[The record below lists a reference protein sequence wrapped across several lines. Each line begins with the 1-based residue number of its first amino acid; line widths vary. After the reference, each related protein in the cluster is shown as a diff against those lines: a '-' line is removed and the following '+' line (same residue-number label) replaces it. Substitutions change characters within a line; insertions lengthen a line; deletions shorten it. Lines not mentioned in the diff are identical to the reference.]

1 MTAAEVRT
9 TANGIDAAKAED
21 FQTEAAKRRG
31 RTVPVHV
38 QCSSSPPW
46 SVFCLGVLAVSV
58 FLAHIWEH
66 VSLYQNLLT
75 AYTHPCEP
83 VIDVQTDSAI
93 SSISVWCK
101 ESETASSFSTSF
113 GCGSGS

>member
-1 MTAAEVRT
+1 MELMLLKRKTFRPRLPKE
-9 TANGIDAAKAED
+9 ED
-21 FQTEAAKRRG
+21 G

-83 VIDVQTDSAI
+83 VIDVLQ
-93 SSISVWCK
+93 SVPYRCGVK
-101 ESETASSFSTSF
+101 NQKLPPRFQPPLGAAQGPESNDYA
-113 GCGSGS
+113 